1 MPTPASLHTDSR
13 LSNLSVQY
21 RNEDMIWR
29 NLMPIIRVGKRSD
42 VFTVYNKDDSYRRT
56 NDDLGPKSNANEV
69 DWGSSTDNYSVKDHG
84 LGDWVAQETIDNADR
99 PIGPLVDT
107 NDFLNNNLDIN
118 QEKRVSDLV
127 FNAATYPT
135 GNKVTLSGT
144 GQWGGTS
151 DDPIGD
157 IQTAIETCFMR
168 ANTLVFGIDTWLVL
182 RKLPEILDAVKSS
195 TRFQGS
201 PGGLATPAEVS
212 GLFEV
217 PNILIGRGRYI
228 TSNPGQTDVYTRLWG
243 KHAAAL
249 HVRSLPGIKTITFG
263 GTFVETDRQTLRDFD
278 VKKGVKG
285 AHYVKVAWNSDEKVI
300 ASDLGYMIE
309 NAVA

>member
-1 MPTPASLHTDSR
+1 MPTPSSLHTDSR

-21 RNEDMIWR
+21 KNEDMIWR
-29 NLMPIIRVGKRSD
+29 NILPVIRVGKRSD
-42 VFTVYNKDDSYRRT
+42 IFTVYDKADSYRKT
-56 NDDLGPKSNANEV
+56 NDDLGPKSNANEA
-69 DWGSSTDNYSVKDHG
+69 DWGTSTDNYSVKDHG
-84 LGDWVAQETIDNADR
+84 LADWVAQETIDNADR

-127 FNAATYPT
+127 FNTATYPA

-144 GQWGGTS
+144 GQWGGTA

-168 ANTLVFGIDTWLVL
+168 ANTLILGVETWLVL

-228 TSNPGQTDVYTRLWG
+228 TSKIGQSDVFSRLWG
-243 KHAAAL
+243 KHMSAL
-249 HVRSLPGIKTITFG
+249 HVKSLPGIKTITFG
-263 GTFVETDRQTLRDFD
+263 GTFVESERQTLRDFD

-285 AHYVKVAWNSDEKVI
+285 AHYVKVAWNSDEKII